1 MTQHKHMSVLSQY
14 GSGAHGVGQ
23 LSPLDDWYSVIGDT
37 TNSGCVYGNFL
48 FDLSVDPHERMNLWD
63 SDDHQEVR
71 AELIARA
78 EFLVRDQKN
87 DYGKILYEVDQKAPG
102 ACQRRT

>member
-1 MTQHKHMSVLSQY
+1 M
-14 GSGAHGVGQ
+14 
-23 LSPLDDWYSVIGDT
+23 
-37 TNSGCVYGNFL
+37 YGNFL
-48 FDLSVDPHERMNLWD
+48 FDLSVDPHERVNLWD

-87 DYGKILYEVDQKAPG
+87 DYGKILYEYNQKSPG
-102 ACQRRT
+102 DPTVTWEAEDWFAVPWGCDVIV